1 VTHGEEVS
9 VVEWVA
15 AISMFW
21 AIAALYLGGFQIRF
35 EGADGPRQLVGLLI
49 CFALYMVV
57 FGVLRM
63 VLTGPMG
70 GVVGVIVAVL
80 ISCALIPLLSR
91 VAFRVVGVR
100 IARAVA
106 AHH

>member
-1 VTHGEEVS
+1 M
-9 VVEWVA
+9 VEWVS
-15 AISMFW
+15 AIAMFW

-35 EGADGPRQLVGLLI
+35 EGGDGPRQLVGLLI
-49 CFALYMVV
+49 CFALYLVV

-63 VLTGPMG
+63 ALAGPLG
-70 GVVGVIVAVL
+70 PVVSVIAAVL
-80 ISCALIPLLSR
+80 VACALIPVVSR
-91 VAFRVVGVR
+91 LAFRLVGVR